1 MLKIII
7 VSLVTLFLS
16 VIIKQKNPEI
26 SVVINVCGSLLIF
39 IFSFEYLKEIFGFY
53 MEISGSINVSENIIK
68 LAIKILGIG
77 YLTEFVSN
85 LACDF
90 GNTTIASK
98 VIFGG
103 KVVICLLVLPVI
115 KSLLSL
121 LFSFA

>member
-7 VSLVTLFLS
+7 VSLITLFLS

-26 SVVINVCGSLLIF
+26 SIVINVCGSLLIF
-39 IFSFEYLKEIFGFY
+39 IFSFEYLKEIFSFY
-53 MEISGSINVSENIIK
+53 VDISGDLGISDNIIK

-77 YLTEFVSN
+77 YLTEFVEG

-90 GNTTIASK
+90 GNSVVASK
-98 VIFGG
+98 VVFGG

-115 KSLLSL
+115 RNLLFL
-121 LFSFA
+121 LFSFS